1 MILNNMKK
9 LTNKDLVQLYYEE
22 LWNKG
27 RKEYIDILFTEDI
40 SFYGSLGISSN
51 GKSEFLE
58 YMNMIH
64 SAIPNLFHSV
74 IEMVCENDSIA
85 VRALYNGRHT
95 GQLFEYKGT
104 NNKIVYNGASFFKF
118 KDGKI
123 SYVWVLG
130 DLNSLTKQL
139 S

>member
-1 MILNNMKK
+1 MKK
-9 LTNKDLVQLYYEE
+9 LTNKELVYLYYEE

-27 RKEYIDILFTEDI
+27 KKEYVDILFSEEI
-40 SFYGSLGISSN
+40 SFYSSLGISCN
-51 GKSEFLE
+51 GKKEFLE
-58 YMNMIH
+58 YMDLILL
-64 SAIPNLFHSV
+64 AIPNLFHSV
-74 IEMVCENDSIA
+74 IEIICESDSIA

-95 GQLFEYKGT
+95 GQLFEYKAS

-123 SYVWVLG
+123 IYIWVLG
-130 DLNSLTKQL
+130 DLNNLTKQL